1 VSRDPERSEGPWFRI
16 VNLPPHPSVD
26 QRDTHRLI
34 PAQFADGGV
43 SVLARLTTNQT
54 TLDAILE
61 LDNATNDRLLAES
74 ELSPGIDA
82 RELVFGIPS
91 YRIINAAFCHPA
103 PAGSR
108 FNSPDRGA
116 WYAGFELETA
126 QTEIAYHRQ
135 LWLSETAWD
144 EEERADYRD
153 YLADFRAEFH
163 DLRNNDLR
171 SNDLRRNNLRSNDL
185 RSENAGEYSAILSPV
200 SYSASQALAA
210 QLLQLGSA
218 GVVYPSVRQQNGTCI
233 ACFRPVLVTNG
244 RQGDTFTFVFPDS
257 RTPPTIR
264 RS

>member
-1 VSRDPERSEGPWFRI
+1 VLAVS
-16 VNLPPHPSVD
+16 SVD

-34 PAQFADGGV
+34 PAQFADGGA
-43 SVLARLTTNQT
+43 SVLTRLATDQDELN
-54 TLDAILE
+54 AIFE

-74 ELSPGIDA
+74 GLLPGIDA

-91 YRIINAAFCHPA
+91 YRVINAAFSHPA

-108 FNSPDRGA
+108 FNSADRGA
-116 WYAGFELETA
+116 WYAGFELETS

-135 LWLSETAWD
+135 LWLRETAWD
-144 EEERADYRD
+144 EEDSSDYLD

-163 DLRNNDLR
+163 DMRANG
-171 SNDLRRNNLRSNDL
+171 SI
-185 RSENAGEYSAILSPV
+185 EYAGALSPV
-200 SYSASQALAA
+200 SYAASQALAA

-218 GVVYPSVRQQNGTCI
+218 GIVYPSVRQPGGTCI
-233 ACFRPVLVTNG
+233 ACFRPVLVINV
-244 RQGDTFTFVFPDS
+244 RKGDTFTFVFPDS